1 MLKNILKVAFRYLA
15 KHKGYTLINIIGLA
29 VGIAACI
36 LIMLFVKSE
45 WSFNNMHSQGDRIH
59 RAWLQEYY
67 QGEIFNNTSTPIPLA
82 PLLAANLPEV
92 EASTRITEISAPII
106 HQGNTFNYAVTMV
119 DSTLFS
125 IFDFELVKGDI
136 KNPFP
141 SKNSIIISEESAK
154 VLFGNAGPVGET
166 LELVVGG
173 ENMLFTISGIL
184 KDIPYE
190 SSIRM
195 EFIIPFSNAVH
206 IWPEQTRTTGWTHV
220 TVQTYVLLKEGADPA
235 VVNSKIPAFMD
246 PLVSKGYKP
255 GEYIVTLQALSDIHF
270 NTTLPEELSG
280 ASNPLYAYILA
291 TVGFLILFI
300 GCINF
305 ITLAT
310 GRSATRALEVGVRK
324 VMGARKKQLVA
335 QFFGESFLVTLIA
348 LLLGILLA
356 FLLLKSFNQMAN
368 REFVLVADTFT
379 VTFCLFLL
387 FFITLFA
394 GGYPALVLSSFQPV
408 KVLKGNIKTAGMG
421 IFGKSLIIGQFVASI
436 VMIICTIVIGK
447 QLNYLQSKDLGFAK
461 EHVIIVPTS
470 RPMSEGN
477 VLASRFITALE
488 SNPQVASAT
497 NSIFSM
503 GEFGWASLG
512 YPDDNGAYRMFRFNA
527 VDPGFIE
534 TMNLQVMEGRGFMR
548 ENPADSNAIVV
559 NQALVQQ
566 YGWEEAVGKKLPG
579 KYPQQI
585 IGVVKDFHFESL
597 HSPIQPV
604 VMALNA
610 RSFFQLSS
618 DVSMSYAAS
627 PRVSVKFREGNLE
640 EHVALLEST
649 WKTVAGDQE
658 FQFRFLDESLAAAYE
673 QEQRLGKIVQYAS
686 VLSIFIACL
695 GLFGLA
701 TLVVARR
708 RKEIGIR
715 KVLGA
720 DVSTLVATL
729 NKDFLVHILIASVIA
744 FPLAWFILN
753 RWMMDFEYRID
764 IPIWVF
770 AVAAL
775 LVMVVAM
782 VTVSFQSV
790 KAALSNPVNGL
801 RTE

>member
-1 MLKNILKVAFRYLA
+1 MIKNILKVAFRYLA
-15 KHKGYTLINIIGLA
+15 KHKGYTLINILGLA

-36 LIMLFVKSE
+36 LIMLFVRSE
-45 WSFNNMHSQGDRIH
+45 WSFNKMHSQGDRIH
-59 RAWLQEYY
+59 RAWLQEHY
-67 QGEIFNNTSTPIPLA
+67 QGDLLNNTATPIPLA

-92 EASTRITEISAPII
+92 EIATRITEIGAPII

-119 DSTLFS
+119 DSTLFK
-125 IFDFELVKGDI
+125 IFDFELLKGDI
-136 KNPFP
+136 NNPFP
-141 SKNSIIISEESAK
+141 SKNSIIISEETAK
-154 VLFGNAGPVGET
+154 VFFGNSSPVGET

-173 ENMLFTISGIL
+173 ERMLFTISGIL

-190 SSIRM
+190 STIKM

-206 IWPEQTRTTGWTHV
+206 IWTEQTRTSGWSNV
-220 TVQTYVLLKEGADPA
+220 TVQTYVLLKDGADPA

-246 PLVSKGYKP
+246 PLVSQGYKP
-255 GEYIVTLQALSDIHF
+255 GEYIVSLQPLSDIHF

-291 TVGFLILFI
+291 TVGLLILFI
-300 GCINF
+300 ACINF

-310 GRSATRALEVGVRK
+310 GRSATRAMEVGVRK
-324 VMGARKKQLVA
+324 VLGARRKQLIA
-335 QFFGESFLVTLIA
+335 QFFGESFLVTLFA
-348 LLLGILLA
+348 LLIGILLA
-356 FLLLKSFNQMAN
+356 VLLLKSFNQMAN
-368 REFVLVADTFT
+368 REFVLVADAFT
-379 VTFCLFLL
+379 VIFCLFIL

-408 KVLKGNIKTAGMG
+408 KVLKGHIKTAGMG
-421 IFGKSLIIGQFVASI
+421 IFGKSLIVVQFVASI
-436 VMIICTIVIGK
+436 LMIICTIVIGK
-447 QLNYLQSKDLGFAK
+447 QLDYLQNKDLGFAK

-470 RPMSEGN
+470 RSVSEGN
-477 VLASRFITALE
+477 VLASRLITALE
-488 SNPQVASAT
+488 SNPQVVSAA
-497 NSIFSM
+497 NSLFSM
-503 GEFGWASLG
+503 SEFGWASLG
-512 YPDDNGAYRMFRFNA
+512 YEDDNGAFRWFRFNA
-527 VDPGFIE
+527 VDPEFIT
-534 TMNLQVMEGRGFMR
+534 TMNLQIIEGRGFIKD
-548 ENPADSNAIVV
+548 NPADSNAIVV
-559 NQALVQQ
+559 NQALLHQ
-566 YGWEEAVGKKLPG
+566 YGWKDAVGKKLPG

-604 VMALNA
+604 VMAMNP
-610 RSFFQLSS
+610 RPFFQLSS

-640 EHVALLEST
+640 EHVALLEKT

-673 QEQRLGKIVQYAS
+673 QERRLGKIVQYAS

-720 DVSTLVATL
+720 NVSTLVATL
-729 NKDFLVHILIASVIA
+729 NKDFVIYILIASAIA
-744 FPLAWFILN
+744 FPIAWLMLN
-753 RWMMDFEYRID
+753 RWMRDFEYRID

-775 LVMVVAM
+775 LVMAVAM

-790 KAALSNPVNGL
+790 KAALSNPVKGL